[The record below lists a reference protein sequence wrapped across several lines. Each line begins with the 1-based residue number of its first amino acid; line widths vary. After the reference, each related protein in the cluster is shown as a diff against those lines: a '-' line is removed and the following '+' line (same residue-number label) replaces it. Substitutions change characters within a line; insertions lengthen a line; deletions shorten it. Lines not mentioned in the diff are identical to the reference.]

1 MNTIVDPIKILL
13 LGGYGVGKT
22 ALFHRLIHG
31 QPATLHYEP
40 SSAGA
45 EVAIFHLPYSSSSIK
60 LILVDVAAELIMSR
74 SDLLVTLFHD
84 AHAALIVV
92 DCADKHSF
100 QEADQWIDRLHE
112 VIPVGVLKYLLVNKA
127 DLHPSH
133 QLLHGGQLDK
143 LVSHMAFLD
152 WAFTVGHPLLGDI
165 DSHRGSTR
173 KQQTIDEIIGRVVQ
187 FVLHG
192 RHGQQALAGLP
203 LPLALPLERCFR
215 LSHHDLSKPPEY

>member
-112 VIPVGVLKYLLVNKA
+112 VIPVGVL
-127 DLHPSH
+127 
-133 QLLHGGQLDK
+133 
-143 LVSHMAFLD
+143 
-152 WAFTVGHPLLGDI
+152 
-165 DSHRGSTR
+165 
-173 KQQTIDEIIGRVVQ
+173 
-187 FVLHG
+187 
-192 RHGQQALAGLP
+192 
-203 LPLALPLERCFR
+203 
-215 LSHHDLSKPPEY
+215 